1 MVLVTV
7 EHVGKSYGT
16 RRLFGDVTFGI
27 EEGDKIGV
35 IGVNGTGKS
44 TFLKIMAGR
53 EVPEEDILSDKPYL
67 FSGSDGRG
75 IIRWESFCAGKP
87 ETDETVNP

>member
-7 EHVGKSYGT
+7 ENVGKSYGT

-44 TFLKIMAGR
+44 TFLKIMAGA
-53 EVPEEDILSDKPYL
+53 EPP
-67 FSGSDGRG
+67 
-75 IIRWESFCAGKP
+75 
-87 ETDETVNP
+87 DEKRPRHRIPPARPRLR

>member
-7 EHVGKSYGT
+7 ENVGKSYGT

-44 TFLKIMAGR
+44 TFLKIMAGA
-53 EVPEEDILSDKPYL
+53 EP
-67 FSGSDGRG
+67 
-75 IIRWESFCAGKP
+75 
-87 ETDETVNP
+87 